1 LQAGASVA
9 LQRNTTGLPSSTAG
23 TAALSV
29 TDGAPT
35 AVTVTVRVT
44 VPPGPSQAKTNRW
57 GPTVNAAEVRLPE
70 RAAVPSSE
78 PVQAPLATQ
87 RVTPVVSQLRRA
99 VRPAPTVE
107 AAADSVSVGA
117 IG

>member
-1 LQAGASVA
+1 LQAEASVA
-9 LQRNTTGLPSSTAG
+9 LQRSSTGLPSSTAA
-23 TAALSV
+23 TVALSL

-44 VPPGPSQAKTNRW
+44 VPPGPSQDKTN
-57 GPTVNAAEVRLPE
+57 GCEPTASAAEVRLPE
-70 RAAVPSSE
+70 REAVPSSE